1 MPNRIEDYAV
11 IGNCESMALVGR
23 DGSIDW
29 MCLPRFDSG
38 ACFAALLGGPEHG
51 RWLIGPAKDGAR
63 TSRRYRGDTLIL
75 ETEFQTETGTAVIID
90 FMMRRDGV
98 SDIVRLV
105 RGLRGTVEMR
115 TELIVRFEYG
125 SVVPWVMVDGGGQLQ
140 MTAGPD
146 RLLLLTPVKLRGEDL
161 KTVGEFTVS
170 EGEEVGFALNWSLS
184 YRPQPEPA
192 DAATGL
198 RQSEEFW
205 GDWVGKM
212 KPMGEW
218 SSVMV
223 RSLLTLKA
231 LSHRETGGIVAAG
244 TTSLPEWI
252 GGPRNWDYRFCW
264 LRDATLTLFALMGGG
279 CLGEAQS
286 WRDWLIRAVA
296 GSPDDLQ
303 IMYGVAGE
311 RRLTEFEVPWLPGY
325 EDSAPVRIGNA
336 AAGQVQLDVYGE
348 VLGALYVA
356 RKAGLQPDEADW
368 ALEVAL
374 VEHLEKIWQEPDDGI
389 WEVRGGRQ
397 HFVHSKVM
405 AWLAFDRAIKSAEE
419 FDLKAPAL
427 DRWRGVRDAIHAQVC
442 ERGFD
447 TARNSFVQAY
457 GSKALDA
464 ALLMIPKVR
473 FLPPSDPRVKGTLAA
488 IEKELL
494 RDGFVLRYDS
504 GITEDGL
511 PPGEGA
517 FLACSFWLV
526 DNYVLQERYDEA
538 RELFERL
545 LSLRNDVGLLA
556 EEYDPVAKRLLGNFP
571 QAFSHLSLINSARN
585 LMMTD
590 GKVRPPGETPH
601 ALHPAEGGVR

>member
-1 MPNRIEDYAV
+1 MPNHIEDYAV
-11 IGNCESMALVGR
+11 IGNCESMALVGCN
-23 DGSIDW
+23 GSIDW
-29 MCLPRFDSG
+29 LCLPRFDSG

-51 RWLIGPAKDGAR
+51 RWLIGPAKDG
-63 TSRRYRGDTLIL
+63 TEVTRRYRGDTLIL
-75 ETEFQTETGTAVIID
+75 ETQFETETGTAVIID

-98 SDIVRLV
+98 SDIIRLV
-105 RGLRGTVEMR
+105 RGVRGTVDMR

-125 SVVPWVMVDGGGQLQ
+125 SIVPWVMDDGAGQLQ

-146 RLLLLTPVKLRGEDL
+146 RLLLSTPVKLRGEGL

-170 EGEEVGFALNWSLS
+170 EGEEVGFALNWSAS
-184 YRPQPEPA
+184 YRPQPEPLDVTA
-192 DAATGL
+192 GL

-205 GDWVGKM
+205 GNWIGKM

-218 SSVMV
+218 SSVMM

-231 LSHRETGGIVAAG
+231 LSHHETGGIVAAG

-311 RRLTEFEVPWLPGY
+311 RRLTEYEVPWLPGY
-325 EDSAPVRIGNA
+325 EGSAPVRIGNA
-336 AAGQVQLDVYGE
+336 ASGQVQLDVYGE

-356 RKAGLQPDEADW
+356 RRAGLAPDDADW
-368 ALEVAL
+368 ALETAL
-374 VEHLEKIWQEPDDGI
+374 VNHLEKIWEQPDDGI

-405 AWLAFDRAIKSAEE
+405 SWLAFDSAIRSAEE
-419 FDLKAPAL
+419 FDLKAPL
-427 DRWRGVRDAIHAQVC
+427 DRWRKVRDAIHAQVC

-447 TARNSFVQAY
+447 KARNTFVQSY
-457 GSKALDA
+457 GSSALDA
-464 ALLMIPKVR
+464 ALLTIPKVR

-488 IEKELL
+488 IEKTLVRNGL
-494 RDGFVLRYDS
+494 VLRYDT
-504 GITEDGL
+504 GVTEDGL

-538 RELFERL
+538 HELFERL
-545 LSLRNDVGLLA
+545 LALRNDVGLLA
-556 EEYDPVAKRLLGNFP
+556 EEYDPVGKRQLGNFP

-585 LMMTD
+585 LMMTK
-590 GKVRPPGETPH
+590 GKVRPPGEKAH
-601 ALHPAEGGVR
+601 ELHPTEGGAR

>member
-11 IGNCESMALVGR
+11 IGNCQSMALVGC

-29 MCLPRFDSG
+29 LCLPRFDSG

-51 RWLIGPAKDGAR
+51 RWLICPAQEGAKV
-63 TSRRYRGDTLIL
+63 TRRYRGDTLIL
-75 ETEFQTETGTAVIID
+75 ETEFETKTGTAVIID

-98 SDIVRLV
+98 VDIIRLV
-105 RGLRGTVEMR
+105 RGLRGAVDMR

-125 SVVPWVMVDGGGQLQ
+125 SVVPWVMDDGGGQLQ

-146 RLLLLTPVKLRGEDL
+146 RLLLLTPVNLRGEDL

-170 EGEEVGFALNWSLS
+170 EGEEVSFALNWSLS
-184 YRPQPEPA
+184 YRPRPEPA
-192 DAATGL
+192 DAAAGL

-212 KPMGEW
+212 KPLGAW

-231 LSHRETGGIVAAG
+231 LSDLDTGGIVAAA
-244 TTSLPEWI
+244 TTSLPEKI

-264 LRDATLTLFALMGGG
+264 LRDATLTLYALMGGG

-303 IMYGVAGE
+303 IMYGIAGE
-311 RRLTEFEVPWLPGY
+311 RRLIELELPWLPGY
-325 EDSAPVRIGNA
+325 EGSVPVRIGNA

-356 RKAGLQPDEADW
+356 RKAGLAPDDADW
-368 ALEVAL
+368 ALETAL
-374 VEHLEKIWQEPDDGI
+374 VNHLEKIWQEPDDGI
-389 WEVRGGRQ
+389 WETRGGRQ

-405 AWLAFDRAIKSAEE
+405 AWLAFDSAIKSAEE
-419 FDLKAPAL
+419 FDLKAPL
-427 DRWRGVRDAIHAQVC
+427 DRWRTVRDAIHAQVC

-447 TARNSFVQAY
+447 KERNTFTQSY

-464 ALLMIPKVR
+464 ALLTIPKVR

-488 IEKELL
+488 IEKTLL
-494 RDGFVLRYDS
+494 RDGFVLRYDT
-504 GITEDGL
+504 GVTEDGL

-526 DNYVLQERYDEA
+526 DNYVMQERYDEA
-538 RELFERL
+538 HDLFERL
-545 LSLRNDVGLLA
+545 LALRNDVGLLA
-556 EEYDPVAKRLLGNFP
+556 EEYDPIDKRQLGNFP

-585 LMMTD
+585 LMMTN
-590 GKVRPPGETPH
+590 GKVRPPGEAVH
-601 ALHPAEGGVR
+601 DLHPAEGGVR

>member
-11 IGNCESMALVGR
+11 IGNCRSMALVGL

-29 MCLPRFDSG
+29 LCLPRFDSG

-51 RWLIGPAKDGAR
+51 RWLIGPAEEGAKVC
-63 TSRRYRGDTLIL
+63 RRYRGDTLIL
-75 ETEFQTETGTAVIID
+75 ETEFETKTGTAVIID

-98 SDIVRLV
+98 VDIIRLV
-105 RGLRGTVEMR
+105 RGLKGAVDMRSEM
-115 TELIVRFEYG
+115 IVRFEYG
-125 SVVPWVMVDGGGQLQ
+125 SIVPWVIVDGGGQLQ
-140 MTAGPD
+140 ITAGPD
-146 RLLLLTPVKLRGEDL
+146 RLLLLTPVELRGEDM

-170 EGEEVGFALNWSLS
+170 EGEEVSFALNWSLS
-184 YRPQPEPA
+184 YQPQPEPA
-192 DAATGL
+192 DAAAGL

-205 GDWVGKM
+205 GDWVSKM
-212 KPMGEW
+212 TPLGQW
-218 SSVMV
+218 SSVMM

-231 LSHRETGGIVAAG
+231 LSDLDTGGIVAAA
-244 TTSLPEWI
+244 TTSLPEKI

-264 LRDATLTLFALMGGG
+264 LRDATLTLYALMGGG

-303 IMYGVAGE
+303 ILYGVAGE
-311 RRLTEFEVPWLPGY
+311 RRLIELELSWLPGY
-325 EDSAPVRIGNA
+325 EGSKPVRIGNA
-336 AAGQVQLDVYGE
+336 ASGQVQLDVYGE
-348 VLGALYVA
+348 VLGALYFA
-356 RKAGLQPDEADW
+356 RKAGLAPDDADW
-368 ALEVAL
+368 ALEIAL
-374 VEHLEKIWQEPDDGI
+374 VNHLEKIWQEPDDGI
-389 WEVRGGRQ
+389 WETRGGRQ

-405 AWLAFDRAIKSAEE
+405 AWLAFDRAILSAEE
-419 FDLKAPAL
+419 FDLKAPL
-427 DRWRGVRDAIHAQVC
+427 DRWRTVRDAIHAQVC

-447 TARNSFVQAY
+447 TARNTFTQSY
-457 GSKALDA
+457 GSNALDA

-488 IEKELL
+488 IEKTLL
-494 RDGFVLRYDS
+494 RDGFVLRYDT
-504 GITEDGL
+504 GVTEDGL

-538 RELFERL
+538 HALFERL
-545 LSLRNDVGLLA
+545 LALRSDVGLLA
-556 EEYDPVAKRLLGNFP
+556 EEYDPTDKRQLGNFP

-585 LMMTD
+585 LMMIN
-590 GKVRPPGETPH
+590 GKDRPPGEAVH
-601 ALHPAEGGVR
+601 DLHPTEGGVR